1 MERNVCKM
9 KKNVKTILIAIIAIL
24 VLGIGIYF
32 VFRNLNGEN
41 REYEVE
47 KISNYKFFV
56 LKKDDKVGV
65 IDGKGN
71 TVVPALYDD
80 VKIPNPTK
88 AVFICYED
96 NGTKVLNEEQE
107 EIYTQYEEI
116 LPLRLK
122 NVSTDLIYEK
132 KVLQYKK
139 DGKYGLIGIDGK
151 ELTKPIYDEIATLPY
166 KEGEILVKENGKYG
180 VINQNGTIMVK
191 PNYDWIEADGY
202 YDEQDAYKY
211 DGYIVK
217 NTTQEGYR
225 YGYVS
230 IDGIEILPV
239 ECNELKRITSAGSK
253 TQVYLL
259 GAKNGQYGVWENEKQ
274 LIAPEYQSIS
284 FDETNNVFVVQKGKK
299 YGMISIQ
306 GKTLL
311 DVKYAQIDS
320 NGKYFYVS
328 ENNETTEVYDNEGK
342 LTNMDANLVILDTQK
357 ENTQIYILTEQGK
370 TTYSIYQNGQKMTTE
385 EYNYLEYLYGDYF
398 IAAKKDGKLI
408 VINTKGEIKTQ
419 ETYSSIQRIQGTYM
433 VQATNGTTKVTSIFN
448 NNMEKVAEMKEVT
461 IQSQGNYKV
470 IKDEQETKYFDEN
483 GKEYTNI
490 DVFPENGLYAKE
502 KDGKWG
508 FVDKQGNSKV
518 EFIYDKVTELNE
530 FGFAAIQKDGKWG
543 AIKSDGTVILEPTYK
558 DEEIKKQI
566 QGEPSFIGAY
576 YKVSYGSGENYYI

>member
-1 MERNVCKM
+1 M

-32 VFRNLNGEN
+32 VFRNVNGEN

-490 DVFPENGLYAKE
+490 EVFPENGLYAKE

-508 FVDKQGNSKV
+508 FVDKQGNTKV

-566 QGEPSFIGAY
+566 QGEPSFIGTY
-576 YKVSYGSGENYYI
+576 YRVSYGSGENYYI